1 MRKNRGQSSWISLSD
16 LMTGLMLVFLI
27 IVVIMQENIYSTLV
41 RYENTKQQIYE
52 ALNEKF
58 AIEQKN
64 QKITISQDLVVRF
77 LDTEPLFEKDQ
88 AILSQRYKDVLDEFI
103 PKYIEIVLD
112 KKFVEHIQEVR
123 IGGHTAKRSAVHR
136 EYMDLVSLSQNRARA
151 ILQYLV
157 SNESFRKLSDDEKK
171 TLRFKLM
178 AIGFGD
184 GRMVD
189 EKGKFVQV
197 SGGQPS
203 GKSRR
208 VEFRIMTDAE
218 RRLEYALK
226 QLKEV
231 L

>member
-52 ALNEKF
+52 ALNNKF

-64 QKITISQDLVVRF
+64 QKLTISQDLVVRF
-77 LDTEPLFEKDQ
+77 LDTEPLFEKDK

-103 PKYIEIVLD
+103 PKYIEIMLD
-112 KKFVEHIQEVR
+112 KKFINHIQEVR
-123 IGGHTAKRSAVHR
+123 IGGHTAKRSAAHR
-136 EYMDLVSLSQNRARA
+136 EYIDLVNLSQNRARA

-157 SNESFRKLSDDEKK
+157 SSESFRKLSDDERKD
-171 TLRFKLM
+171 LRFKLM

-189 EKGKFVQV
+189 VNGKFVQV

-218 RRLEYALK
+218 RRLESALK
-226 QLKEV
+226 QLKGV